1 MVNLL
6 NSLLLFG
13 QFIPHGHC
21 YLWKPGLV
29 WLHVIADGLT
39 ALAYYSIPITLL
51 YFVRKRRDLPFDWIF
66 LLFSAFII
74 ACGTTHAIEIWTLW
88 HPDYWFSGMAK
99 AVTAS
104 VSVYTAVALVP
115 LVPQALALPN
125 PDELKAANQALRQQI
140 EARQQAEQEV
150 RSLNAELEQ
159 RIAERTREL
168 ELANQVKED
177 LLVREQAARAEAEAT
192 NQLKDEF
199 LAVLSHELRTPLN
212 AIMGWAQLL
221 RTRTFP
227 AHTSA
232 QALETI
238 ERNSRSLARMID
250 DLLDVSRIIRGKMHL
265 SVGLVNLQTAV
276 QMAIETIRPAA
287 EAKSIQIQ
295 LSLPDQQAWQTC
307 PTVLREN
314 NKSSLISS
322 DRGPAFQLLGDPD
335 RLQQVIW
342 NLLSNAVKFTPV
354 GGQVEIR
361 LSQTFDYIELQVQD
375 TGQGITAE
383 FLPHVFDHF
392 RQADSSTTRS
402 QGGLGLGLAIVR
414 RLVELHGGTA
424 QANSAGPD
432 QGSIFTVTFP
442 RASTTTVAV
451 PVATTALPQR
461 SDAAPNTVHH
471 PEALAGL
478 TLLVVDDEVEARN
491 LLATALAHYGA
502 KVESAANVSE
512 AIAAFQ
518 NTRPDVLISDIGMP
532 EQDGYTLIQQ
542 IRHLEQGH
550 DTPAIALTAYV
561 SEEDRRHALETGFQ
575 HHLSKPV
582 NPDELVL
589 AIVSLTQETAQ
600 SSIATLKPDA

>member
-21 YLWKPGLV
+21 YLWKPGMV

-88 HPDYWFSGMAK
+88 HPDYWFSGMMK

-104 VSVYTAVALVP
+104 VSVYTAMALVP

-140 EARQQAEQEV
+140 TARQQAEKEV
-150 RSLNAELEQ
+150 RLLNAELEQ

-168 ELANQVKED
+168 ELANQVKEE
-177 LLVREQAARAEAEAT
+177 LLIREQTARAEAETT

-227 AHTSA
+227 AQTSA

-287 EAKSIQIQ
+287 DAKSIQIHF
-295 LSLPDQQAWQTC
+295 SISDQQAG
-307 PTVLREN
+307 PSPYPVLPAEA
-314 NKSSLISS
+314 NKSGLISR
-322 DRGPAFQLLGDPD
+322 DRESAFQLLGDLD

-354 GGQVEIR
+354 GGRVEIR
-361 LSQTFDYIELQVQD
+361 LGQTSDHLELQIQD
-375 TGQGITAE
+375 TGQGIAAE

-414 RLVELHGGTA
+414 RLVELHGGQV
-424 QANSAGPD
+424 QASSAGMD

-442 RASTTTVAV
+442 RTLTTTVTV

-461 SDAAPNTVHH
+461 SNAAPNTIHH

-491 LLATALAHYGA
+491 LLATALAQYGA
-502 KVESAANVSE
+502 KVESAANVPE
-512 AIAAFQ
+512 AIAAFR
-518 NTRPDVLISDIGMP
+518 TARPDVLISDIGMP
-532 EQDGYTLIQQ
+532 EQDGYTLIQH
-542 IRHLEQGH
+542 IRN
-550 DTPAIALTAYV
+550 LTAYV
-561 SEEDRRHALETGFQ
+561 SAEDRLRALEAGFQ
-575 HHLSKPV
+575 HHLPKPV
-582 NPDELVL
+582 DPDELVL
-589 AIVSLTQETAQ
+589 AIVRLAQETSQA
-600 SSIATLKPDA
+600 SIVSLKPDA